1 MQKKIIS
8 KIIKPTINEI
18 AKYIPGESFID
29 GKKDVI
35 KLSSNE
41 SPFQIPK
48 KVSTLS
54 KELISKFNVYPDGDS
69 NILKRSLSR
78 TFKINFDQIICG
90 NGSDDILSLVA
101 QAFSDERSEIICSQY
116 GFIYYPIV
124 AKISGAKVLTA
135 KTEGLNISC
144 KNILRLIT
152 KKTKIIFFANPNN
165 PTGTVIFRDEL
176 LKFISRVPKS
186 VIVVIDGAYS
196 EFVTNKNYSDGL
208 DLVKRFPNIIV
219 TRTFSKIYALAG
231 LRLGW
236 AYSSKLIIELLE
248 KIRGPFN
255 VNSIAQNVGALI
267 LKEKKFLVKSI
278 SHNKKWQKK
287 LPLLINSL
295 GLKAYET
302 FANFILVEVKG
313 QDQKVKI
320 ISQLLKKKII
330 IRDLNNYGLKKFFR
344 VSIGTDSEMNIF
356 IKTLKLIMKK
366 ILKIQNLKK

>member
-8 KIIKPTINEI
+8 KIIKPTINQI

-41 SPFQIPK
+41 SPFKIPK

-54 KELISKFNVYPDGDS
+54 KELTSKLNVYPDGDS
-69 NILKRSLSR
+69 NILKKSLSK
-78 TFKINFDQIICG
+78 TFKIKFDQIICG

-165 PTGTVIFRDEL
+165 PTGTVILKNEL
-176 LKFISRVPKS
+176 VKFISRVPKN

-236 AYSSKLIIELLE
+236 AYSSKTIIELLE

-255 VNSIAQNVGALI
+255 VNSIAQNLGAMI
-267 LKEKKFLVKSI
+267 LKEKRFLVKSI
-278 SHNKKWQKK
+278 SHNEKWQKK

-313 QDQKVKI
+313 QDQKIKI

-330 IRDLNNYGLKKFFR
+330 VRDLNNYGLKNFFR

-356 IKTLKLIMKK
+356 IKTLKFIMKK
-366 ILKIQNLKK
+366 L

>member
-101 QAFSDERSEIICSQY
+101 QAFSDESSEIICSQY

-135 KTEGLNISC
+135 NTEGLNISY

-165 PTGTVIFRDEL
+165 PTGTVILKNEL
-176 LKFISRVPKS
+176 VKFISRVPKN

-313 QDQKVKI
+313 QNQKVKI

-330 IRDLNNYGLKKFFR
+330 IRDLNNYGLKNFFR

-366 ILKIQNLKK
+366 L

>member
-8 KIIKPTINEI
+8 KIIKPTINQI

-41 SPFQIPK
+41 SPFKIPK

-54 KELISKFNVYPDGDS
+54 KELTSKLNVYPDGDS
-69 NILKRSLSR
+69 NILKKSLSK
-78 TFKINFDQIICG
+78 TFKIKFDQIICG

-165 PTGTVIFRDEL
+165 PTGTVIFRNEL

-196 EFVTNKNYSDGL
+196 EFVTNKNYSDSL

-236 AYSSKLIIELLE
+236 AYSSKTIIELLE

-255 VNSIAQNVGALI
+255 VNSIAQNLGAMI
-267 LKEKKFLVKSI
+267 LKEKRFLVKSI
-278 SHNKKWQKK
+278 SHNEKWQKK

-313 QDQKVKI
+313 QDQKIKI

-330 IRDLNNYGLKKFFR
+330 VRDLNNYGLKNFFR

-356 IKTLKLIMKK
+356 IKTLKFIMKK
-366 ILKIQNLKK
+366 L